1 MPFAS
6 PTLADVHTFA
16 YELYFNHFS
25 FQFEKKLEK
34 KSELTQS
41 DTPFLEKWTPLR
53 ALEVTQK
60 TWLWQSFFQVYAN
73 SHSTSQPLWLLYYEE
88 STSLHAPI
96 RYSTHCLYISIST
109 KMAAS
114 HLIFADD
121 ARCLCR
127 ENMHIVGN
135 LVHNKTALSK
145 SFLTAYHIIIMHLI
159 SVEIPSLPYVWPSE
173 VESAMKKI
181 LCFFVSDIINEVD
194 FWPFWLM
201 LPGLGPNR

>member
-135 LVHNKTALSK
+135 LVHNKTALFPKIIFNCIPHNNNAFDLSWN
-145 SFLTAYHIIIMHLI
+145 SFFAVCLTFRGR
-159 SVEIPSLPYVWPSE
+159 VCNE
-173 VESAMKKI
+173 KK
-181 LCFFVSDIINEVD
+181 FFVFLWVTS
-194 FWPFWLM
+194 
-201 LPGLGPNR
+201 